1 VVSRTHGDVH
11 DEGDDGVHGLLEG
24 GHLLPHV
31 VQLLVQPLLGAAA
44 DGGGRRGR
52 RTSGSRTSRSRA
64 RWEGGAGSR
73 SHKLTTTSAITTGT
87 GTSTGTGT

>member
-11 DEGDDGVHGLLEG
+11 DEGGDGVHGLLEG

-44 DGGGRRGR
+44 DGGGSGRRGR
-52 RTSGSRTSRSRA
+52 RTGGSRGG
-64 RWEGGAGSR
+64 WEGGAGGGG
-73 SHKLTTTSAITTGT
+73 HKLTSTSAITTI
-87 GTSTGTGT
+87 TGTGT